1 MKARHFAPVAPLHTQ
16 PAGPYATPGE
26 CEEVLS
32 DALRG
37 VVLGGYDELIC
48 SWLVQSLDLSTLRVL
63 VSLMERIR
71 VAGIQVAGIQ
81 EDAGNAPAAR
91 HAVAQPYGRGA
102 PGNAGPGY

>member
-48 SWLVQSLDLSTLRVL
+48 GWLVQSIDFVHASGRRQPDRAHTC
-63 VSLMERIR
+63 
-71 VAGIQVAGIQ
+71 G
-81 EDAGNAPAAR
+81 R
-91 HAVAQPYGRGA
+91 HPRSGRC
-102 PGNAGPGY
+102 